1 MSNNTEDLAIQILSE
16 QIRKVANKLINN
28 AGYDKTVAGIVIKT
42 LGNHKYKVKIK
53 NEEFIIPSGTDETYK
68 NNEAVWICIPQNNM
82 NNKFISGRRR
92 G

>member
-1 MSNNTEDLAIQILSE
+1 MPDNNAQVIAVLATSMRKIAESL
-16 QIRKVANKLINN
+16 IRKAKF
-28 AGYDKTVAGIVIKT
+28 DKTVPGIITAV

-68 NNEAVWICIPQNNM
+68 KNEAVWVCIPQNNM

-92 G
+92 S

>member
-1 MSNNTEDLAIQILSE
+1 MINNNEDLAIQILSA
-16 QIRKVANKLINN
+16 QIKKVAQKMIDS
-28 AGYDKTVAGIVIKT
+28 AGYDKTVAGVISSV

-68 NNEAVWICIPQNNM
+68 KNEAVWICIPQNNM

-92 G
+92 S